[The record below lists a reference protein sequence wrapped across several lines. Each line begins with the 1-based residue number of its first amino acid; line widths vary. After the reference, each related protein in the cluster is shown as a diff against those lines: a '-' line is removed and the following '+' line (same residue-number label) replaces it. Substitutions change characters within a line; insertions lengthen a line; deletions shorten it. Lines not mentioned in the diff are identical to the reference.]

1 LISFA
6 LGVIAGYTVCPTIKP
21 IWTPSWVLVN
31 SGFTLW
37 FLAAFYW
44 AADLKGWKRLLFPLT
59 VVGMNSMAMYL
70 MIRLQGLALEGRRDP
85 RPRPFLVNAVRYGHF
100 NPLDDLLL
108 DVSEKGFYSTLALL
122 STHASLSKKPRTIL
136 CCVSS
141 LETIQERQI
150 RRAPRGSPNLRHQE

>member
-1 LISFA
+1 MEAVAISFD
-6 LGVIAGYTVCPTIKP
+6 GCGHEFHGDV
-21 IWTPSWVLVN
+21 SDD
-31 SGFTLW
+31 S
-37 FLAAFYW
+37 
-44 AADLKGWKRLLFPLT
+44 
-59 VVGMNSMAMYL
+59 S
-70 MIRLQGLALEGRRDP
+70 LQGLALEGRRDP